1 LLTSHRTSNISP
13 IQATEQPTVLAQQTI
28 SDRISTQG
36 SSVRAAPQGQ
46 RPKYLITEET
56 APAPLGASL
65 GWLMQID
72 GDAHRNAF
80 LNSPWVKAV
89 LPIRPG
95 REEEAIKYMKRAEVA
110 GIEGLD
116 QKPPAFGGKSVE
128 EVLTEIALEIKEE
141 YSASRTPL
149 PTGVGEA
156 AALPEEMVWSHGYDP
171 LEGGTKFDKD
181 AYKIFSEWL
190 EILPTDQ
197 VVATEYKPN
206 VDAGPLPGH

>member
-1 LLTSHRTSNISP
+1 M
-13 IQATEQPTVLAQQTI
+13 LAQQTI
-28 SDRISTQG
+28 SDRVTTQG
-36 SSVRAAPQGQ
+36 SSVRATPKGQ

-95 REEEAIKYMKRAEVA
+95 REEEAIKYMKREEVA
-110 GIEGLD
+110 GIEGLGE
-116 QKPPAFGGKSVE
+116 KPVDFGGKTVE
-128 EVLTEIALEIKEE
+128 EVLLGIAQEIKVE
-141 YSASRTPL
+141 YDDSRTPL
-149 PTGVGEA
+149 PTGVGQS
-156 AALPEEMVWSHGYDP
+156 AALPEEMVYSHGYDP

-181 AYKIFSEWL
+181 AYKVFSEWL

-197 VVATEYKPN
+197 VVASEYQPN

>member
-1 LLTSHRTSNISP
+1 MDRTSNVTP
-13 IQATEQPTVLAQQTI
+13 IQTVAQPTVLAQQTL
-28 SDRISTQG
+28 SDRVTLQG
-36 SSVRAAPQGQ
+36 SNVRSVPTGQ

-65 GWLMQID
+65 GWMMQID

-95 REEEAIKYMKRAEVA
+95 RESEAIEYMKRGEVA

-116 QKPPAFGGKSVE
+116 DEPPAFGGRTVE
-128 EVLTEIALEIKEE
+128 AVLLDVAKEIKLE
-141 YSASRTPL
+141 YEDSRTPL
-149 PTGVGEA
+149 PTGVGQG
-156 AALPEEMVWSHGYDP
+156 AALPEEMVYSHGYDP

-181 AYKIFSEWL
+181 AYKVFSEWL

-197 VVATEYKPN
+197 VVASEYQPN
-206 VDAGPLPGH
+206 VDAGQLPGH